1 MKIHSVKFNAV
12 MNAILTTSTFI
23 FPLITVP
30 YVSRVLS
37 VEANGEV
44 AFAQYVVQ
52 LIMYV
57 TVLGIPTYGVREC
70 AAVRDDSQKLAK
82 LVKELLV
89 ILGVA
94 TTICYVLYVIAVFT
108 VPQMSGNKALFMIF
122 SINIVLGS
130 LGVEWF
136 YQAIE
141 QYSYITI
148 RNILFKAMSVIG
160 MFIFVRQ
167 SNDVIQYA
175 ILLVFAVAASNMV
188 NIARLVR
195 ILDLTH
201 VKTGKL
207 QIKKHVKPVM
217 VFFIANFAR
226 NLYQNSDVVLLGF
239 FTGNYQVGIYQL
251 VTKIKSVLF
260 GGVNSVGNVMMPRLS
275 YYLKGGNK
283 SGYYD
288 LLKKNI
294 NFLFFI
300 SAGLEAYI
308 LLFAEDIVRIVAGE
322 AFLSAANPLRL
333 IGLVVVLACFN
344 VITGV
349 QMLTTMGREKQM
361 ALATVVGAVASV
373 VVNVS
378 LDGALGALGAAIA
391 AVCAD
396 GVIMILQLYFAFS
409 VVKKVFSLKNFI
421 KIVVSSVVATMLS
434 FALIE
439 FTALN
444 WILSFIV
451 GSMLFGF
458 VYLLCTICSGEE
470 SVRYLCK
477 VVLRKLRK

>member
-1 MKIHSVKFNAV
+1 MKTHSVKFNAV

-37 VEANGEV
+37 VEGNGEV
-44 AFAQYVVQ
+44 AFAQYIVQ
-52 LIMYV
+52 IIMYV
-57 TVLGIPTYGVREC
+57 TVLGIPVYGVREC
-70 AAVRDDSQKLAK
+70 AAVRDDTRKLAQ

-89 ILGVA
+89 ILGVS
-94 TTICYVLYVIAVFT
+94 TSICYVLYLVAVFT
-108 VPQMSGNKALFMIF
+108 VPQMSGNKALFIIF

-141 QYSYITI
+141 QYSYITV
-148 RNILFKAMSVIG
+148 RNILFKAMSVVG
-160 MFIFVRQ
+160 MFVFVRQ
-167 SNDVIQYA
+167 SDDVLQYA
-175 ILLVFAVAASNMV
+175 ALLVFAIAASNIV
-188 NIARLVR
+188 NIIRLAK
-195 ILDLTH
+195 ILDLVH

-207 QIKKHVKPVM
+207 CIKRHIKPIM
-217 VFFIANFAR
+217 VFFVANFSK

-275 YYLKGGNK
+275 YYLKGGNR

-288 LLKKNI
+288 LLRKNI

-322 AFLSAANPLRL
+322 SFLAAANPLRL
-333 IGLVVVLACFN
+333 IGLVVVLSCFN

-361 ALATVVGAVASV
+361 AMATVVGAVVSV
-373 VVNVS
+373 VVNVA
-378 LDGALGALGAAIA
+378 LDGSLGALGAAIA

-396 GVIMILQLYFAFS
+396 GIIMFIQLYYSLS
-409 VVKKVFSLKNFI
+409 VLRKVFSVKNFL
-421 KIVVSSVVATMLS
+421 KIIVSSAVATSLS
-434 FALIE
+434 LAVIE
-439 FTALN
+439 FAVLN

-451 GSMLFGF
+451 GSILFGA

-477 VVLRKLRK
+477 VVLRRFRK